1 MRIAIL
7 RSIAGLVLAAATL
20 AFQVDGLKAQTTPP
34 AQEKQKTSRPLAG
47 YSVIVVEPFTVEN
60 SQATKDFP
68 AGEEANLQRSTIA
81 GLGASALF
89 EKVIDGSTKPAE
101 GPPSPEPP
109 AKAGERRLILS
120 GAVIGFSKGNSGARI
135 MTWPL
140 PVGVSKAKARF
151 VFRDAESKQEVFRFQ
166 KEAKFQ
172 ATMSGGLAT
181 KEEQM
186 THVKVGLVEA
196 LIQEISQRL

>member
-1 MRIAIL
+1 MRSAIL
-7 RSIAGLVLAAATL
+7 RSIAGFVFAATL
-20 AFQVDGLKAQTTPP
+20 SFQVDCSNAQTTPLAP
-34 AQEKQKTSRPLAG
+34 EKQKTSKPLAG
-47 YSVIVVEPFTVEN
+47 YSVIVVEPFIVEN

-68 AGEEANLQRSTIA
+68 AGEEANLQLSTIA
-81 GLGASALF
+81 GLRASALF

-101 GPPSPEPP
+101 RPPSPEPP

-140 PVGVSKAKARF
+140 PLGVSKAKARF
-151 VFRDAESKQEVFRFQ
+151 VFRDAESKLEVFRFE

-196 LIQEISQRL
+196 LIKEIRQRL